1 MTNILPPR
9 LSWDHIRD
17 EAEKFRQEYVRPPDK
32 IPVPI
37 IEIAEIDLNIRIN
50 PQPGLR
56 HRSDVEAFLESDLRT
71 LCIDQDLYEDPRQE
85 KRLRFTFAHEI
96 GHLIL
101 HRIEISQ
108 IQFAGIEE
116 WVDFRIKMKE
126 EDNRWFESQA
136 YEFAGRLLVPR
147 NQLIDKIK
155 EKSDGIQKYR
165 DIADDEEALKDAISK
180 LICDDFFVSAAVIYR
195 RINAEKIWD
204 ELSM

>member
-1 MTNILPPR
+1 M
-9 LSWDHIRD
+9 
-17 EAEKFRQEYVRPPDK
+17 
-32 IPVPI
+32 PI